1 MRWSTEDIPSF
12 VKERQYVDTALL
24 PLLPVEFGDGIRQSA
39 AMTEFITIMTAEL
52 ERQFRGRILLAPSY
66 TYLAADGANTPQT
79 EELNRWIET
88 MKKEKL
94 KHIIL
99 LTADS
104 SWKKIEYEL
113 DAFLVWMPL
122 VPLENLDAAYKKQVI
137 SEQIK
142 QLLPVVMDKW
152 KEEGKS

>member
-12 VKERQYVDTALL
+12 VKERQYVDTVLL

-39 AMTEFITIMTAEL
+39 AMTEFITVMTAEL
-52 ERQFRGRILLAPSY
+52 EKQFRGRILLAPSY
-66 TYLAADGANTPQT
+66 TYLAADEESRPSS
-79 EELNRWIET
+79 EELNKWIES

-104 SWKKIEYEL
+104 SWKKAEHDL
-113 DAFLVWMPL
+113 DAFLIWMPL
-122 VPLENLDAAYKKQVI
+122 VPLENLEASYKKQVI

-142 QLLPVVMDKW
+142 QLLPVIMDIW
-152 KEEGKS
+152 KKEGNS